1 LSKVNR
7 LNEVKCDENF
17 SDVFD
22 PQKAIRIVYETPH
35 GCDEISGTIT
45 LKASVQGEGAPTP
58 AAMRYELR
66 TSQDGAPLVF
76 TSNSP
81 TYEVSFDT
89 TQIRDGLVFY
99 TVIPL
104 DGNGDEIDIKASPY
118 FAPGIIPPFRNF
130 MVNNHN
136 HDLSKPLIV
145 LGSVLEF
152 DLGELTGTWTAEQLK
167 PQLFL
172 ALNFMSHLREL
183 GFFPDSLFIDT
194 KTIVLD
200 PSDPLAYP
208 DNPPS
213 DPVDMMGDPVEGTPI
228 WHEGD
233 PSYYEVLVP
242 NGILDI
248 YEETAFGEVVE
259 HEKHGFVKSY
269 SEVVD
274 FYGETIERL
283 TYDYNLYWNYYNML
297 EFEEPVRWEEPKNL
311 LKEEIQ
317 DEVSKGATSVWIYDF
332 YYKANDFEMSAG
344 AWPHFQKSIDEVN
357 EEIGDSIYL
366 GAIQTNNL
374 QLMDYDSYF
383 RAVYLGVRGLVKTS
397 VIPVDKKVGII
408 IAGHGSGTT
417 NRLYDVSNVINNP
430 IAKERMEDYFSTR
443 MEGIHSEDTPYVVCY
458 SEYANSPD
466 DGRRGVGEQVSDW
479 VNEGYD
485 YILVFPWE
493 WDWASMDIWVHLREG
508 AVEITDPG
516 NEGIY
521 IRDERGRSEIILNNT
536 HLIIGESIFEQR
548 AYNPAPYHYLRSATA
563 QLLEDRLIEL
573 TNAPRQKTLSGK
585 IAVEGEGINLSLD
598 FSDSLLTQRGKITLQ
613 NSGVRAEGITLD
625 IFVTGIVIGVLDKED
640 MANYIFALLAENAI
654 DVESVEVEWGSIVLL
669 QVGPDYLLG
678 FINTQASGQIAGQ
691 DIKLKFSVGV
701 Q

>member
-1 LSKVNR
+1 MKKLLGTFIIILILLAGMAFAYNG
-7 LNEVKCDENF
+7 VKCDEKF
-17 SDVFD
+17 SEVFD

-35 GCDEISGTIT
+35 GCDEVSGTIT

-66 TSQDGAPLVF
+66 TSRDGEPLVF
-76 TSNSP
+76 TGNSP

-89 TQIRDGLVFY
+89 TQIRDGFIFY

-104 DGNGDEIDIKASPY
+104 DESGDEIDIKASPY
-118 FAPGIIPPFRNF
+118 SAPGIIPPFRGF

-167 PQLFL
+167 LPLFL
-172 ALNFMSHLREL
+172 ALNFMTHLREL
-183 GFFPDSLFIDT
+183 RFLPDSLFVDKT
-194 KTIVLD
+194 TIVLD
-200 PSDPLAYP
+200 PSNPLAGA

-233 PSYYEVLVP
+233 PSYYEVPIP
-242 NGILDI
+242 NGIIDI
-248 YEETAFGEVVE
+248 FEETAFGEVVA

-283 TYDYNLYWNYYNML
+283 TYDYNLSWNYYNML

-311 LKEEIQ
+311 LKEKIQ
-317 DEVSKGATSVWIYDF
+317 DEVSQGATSVWVYDF

-357 EEIGDSIYL
+357 EEIGAPVYL

-374 QLMDYDSYF
+374 QLLDYDSYF
-383 RAVYLGVRGLVKTS
+383 RAVYLGVRGSKQ
-397 VIPVDKKVGII
+397 
-408 IAGHGSGTT
+408 
-417 NRLYDVSNVINNP
+417 
-430 IAKERMEDYFSTR
+430 RMEDYFSTR
-443 MEGIHSEDTPYVVCY
+443 MAGIYSEDTSYMVCY
-458 SEYANSPD
+458 SEYANEPD

-485 YILVFPWE
+485 YIFVFPWE

-508 AVEITDPG
+508 AVEIIDPG
-516 NEGIY
+516 NENIY
-521 IRDERGRSEIILNNT
+521 IRDERGRSEIVLNNT

-548 AYNPAPYHYLRSATA
+548 AYNPASYHYLRSATV

-573 TNAPRQKTLSGK
+573 TSAPEQKNLSGMISIK
-585 IAVEGEGINLSLD
+585 GEDIDLSLSI
-598 FSDSLLTQRGKITLQ
+598 SDYLLAEQGKVTLQ
-613 NSGVRAEGITLD
+613 NAGVRADGITLD
-625 IFVTGIVIGVLDKED
+625 FFVLGFVIGTLNKED
-640 MANYIFALLAENAI
+640 MAHYVFSLLAENAI
-654 DVESVEVEWGSIVLL
+654 DVESVEVDLGNVVLL
-669 QVGPDYLLG
+669 QIGPDYLLG
-678 FINTQASGQIAGQ
+678 FINATASALIGGQ
-691 DIKLKFSVGV
+691 DVNLKILIEV